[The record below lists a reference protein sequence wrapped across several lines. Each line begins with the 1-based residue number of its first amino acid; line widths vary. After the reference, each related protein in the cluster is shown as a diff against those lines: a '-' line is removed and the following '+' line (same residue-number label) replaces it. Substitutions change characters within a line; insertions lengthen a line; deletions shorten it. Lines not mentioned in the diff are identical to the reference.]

1 MSLKIKQL
9 EKMKK
14 LKLIL
19 VFAISLFANNLFAQ
33 GAYVNINAGYGLN
46 MSSQNLNNLDYLD
59 FNNSTSGINNSFTD
73 EQVNVSLGKGLNV
86 GGTFGYMFNKNI
98 GAELG
103 ISYLLGGKSKAKEID
118 KDVDEV
124 RITDYTLSG
133 KMLRIN
139 PSLVIVSG
147 LDGINPYAKF
157 GLVIGSGSVM
167 YESNDNDDGDIETMK
182 MKLNGGLAF
191 GLNAGVGAL
200 FNLSDKMSFFGE
212 INMLN
217 LSYAPTTGKVTE
229 ATDNGIDE
237 LPDMTIR
244 KKEIEFVDSYT
255 WTNPVDSQPRLRL
268 KQKLPFG
275 SFGINFGLRIGF

>member
-1 MSLKIKQL
+1 
-9 EKMKK
+9 MKK
-14 LKLIL
+14 LNLII

-33 GAYVNINAGYGLN
+33 GAYVNINAGYGIN

-59 FNNSTSGINNSFTD
+59 FNNSTRDINNLFTD
-73 EQVNVSLGKGLNV
+73 EQVNVSLGNGLNI

-103 ISYLLGGKSKAKEID
+103 ISYLLGGESKAKE
-118 KDVDEV
+118 VDFG
-124 RITDYTLSG
+124 RTIDYTLSG

-139 PSLVIVSG
+139 PSLVISSG

-157 GLVIGSGSVM
+157 GFIIGSGSVM
-167 YESNDNDDGDIETMK
+167 YEKYENDNGDIQTMK
-182 MKLNGGLAF
+182 MELNGGLAF

-200 FNLSDKMSFFGE
+200 YKLSDKMSLFGE
-212 INMLN
+212 INMVN
-217 LSYAPTTGKVTE
+217 LSYAPTKGKVTE
-229 ATDNGIDE
+229 ATDNGINE
-237 LPDMTIR
+237 LPGMTIR
-244 KKEIEFVDSYT
+244 QKEIEFVDSYT

-275 SFGINFGLRIGF
+275 SFGINLGLRIDL